1 MPQYRQGGGG
11 TETYKPAVSHGPR
24 RIFLGWTALVFVAA
38 GGYYYVKTSNSEKK
52 RKYFEAIGNKNKPTL
67 GDRA

>member
-52 RKYFEAIGNKNKPTL
+52 RKYFEAIGNRNKPTL